1 VFDTHESVWVWLMKD
16 DNGTSSSSDSS
27 VDESEL
33 LVDEDDVIDE
43 TLRSLLSIE
52 HRPGPAD
59 DC

>member
-16 DNGTSSSSDSS
+16 DNGTSSSSS

>member
-1 VFDTHESVWVWLMKD
+1 MFDTHESVWVWLMKD
-16 DNGTSSSSDSS
+16 DNGTSSSSS